1 MGFYTRTPEPRR
13 ATGAHPNLVD
23 DKELPD
29 ARLTA
34 ADRQLVKRVITRLEH
49 RLGVDGLMFAA
60 AGCEAAAVRKREA
73 EGDRRTLAT

>member
-1 MGFYTRTPEPRR
+1 MRFYTRTPEPRR
-13 ATGAHPNLVD
+13 LRAAHPNLVD

-34 ADRQLVKRVITRLEH
+34 GDRQFVKRVIARLEH

-60 AGCEAAAVRKREA
+60 AGCEAAAVRKRDA
-73 EGDRRTLAT
+73 EGDRGT

>member
-1 MGFYTRTPEPRR
+1 MRFYTKTPEPRR

-34 ADRQLVKRVITRLEH
+34 ADRQFVKRVIARLEH

-60 AGCEAAAVRKREA
+60 AGCEAAAVRKRDE
-73 EGDRRTLAT
+73 EGNRGT